1 MSTPAPP
8 AEAGP
13 SERGWTAT
21 PVDPA
26 AALARGRADPTVVLV
41 LGILHRSFWP
51 LVLVGLIGGVALA
64 GQVEATYD
72 DPGQVLDGLAS
83 PVAGLALALL
93 LRIAVAVVGLVA
105 AYPLS
110 HGSPIAVAPH
120 PPGRRG
126 LVGRTTDRVHVT
138 RALRELRATRAVR
151 EEAAA
156 RLGPRGR
163 TLARADD
170 LVGRAWLP
178 LVGLLV
184 VVAVVRAL

>member
-1 MSTPAPP
+1 
-8 AEAGP
+8 
-13 SERGWTAT
+13 
-21 PVDPA
+21 
-26 AALARGRADPTVVLV
+26 VVLV

-72 DPGQVLDGLAS
+72 DPAQVVDGLAS

-93 LRIAVAVVGLVA
+93 VRVAVAVAGLVA

-126 LVGRTTDRVHVT
+126 TVGRTTDRVHVT

-151 EEAAA
+151 EEAVA
-156 RLGPRGR
+156 RSGTRGR
-163 TLARADD
+163 TLARVEE
-170 LVGRAWLP
+170 LVGQAWLP

-184 VVAVVRAL
+184 VVAVIRAL